1 MTNNKKLLIGVGVV
15 AALGL
20 FLYYKFG
27 KKTQD
32 NKRGQTYEE
41 VVRSG
46 GGGINPPHLQKLRDC
61 DQKYKEAYPPSMQKV
76 YISPEKE
83 AKQKESFMSKCMG

>member
-1 MTNNKKLLIGVGVV
+1 MTTNQKIVITFGLS
-15 AALGL
+15 ALAFYVYTRL
-20 FLYYKFG
+20 G
-27 KKTQD
+27 KKMQD

-46 GGGINPPHLQKLRDC
+46 GGGVNPPHLQKLRDC

-76 YISPEKE
+76 YRSPEQV